1 MIGQSHIK
9 GDWPLVFMTGWL
21 PNYYN
26 SHLKA
31 QTSVIWKIV
40 LSVCALHFL
49 VHGSD
54 VEEEWVF
61 NKEVQLNQYK
71 GPPVKRENLT

>member
-1 MIGQSHIK
+1 
-9 GDWPLVFMTGWL
+9 
-21 PNYYN
+21 
-26 SHLKA
+26 
-31 QTSVIWKIV
+31 V

-71 GPPVKRENLT
+71 GPGLSREKTWLKRSLYCYLWMNVHLMHFNLL